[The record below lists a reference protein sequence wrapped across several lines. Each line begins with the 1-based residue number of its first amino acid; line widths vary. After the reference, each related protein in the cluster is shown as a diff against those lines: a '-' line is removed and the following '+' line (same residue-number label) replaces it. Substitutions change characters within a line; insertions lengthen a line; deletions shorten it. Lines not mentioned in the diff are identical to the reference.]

1 MSKYDPYLQSL
12 LKKASYFSIAV
23 SLILITVKFIAWKI
37 TGSVSMHATLMD
49 SFLDS
54 LASLVNWIA
63 IKHALKPSD
72 NEHRFGHG
80 KIEALAGVAQSFFI
94 SISALI
100 IFKEAWEHFINPQ
113 PVEGIKI
120 GISVMI
126 FSIFLTLVLVRYQM
140 FVIKKTGSL
149 AISGD
154 SLHYR
159 SDILINLGVIASFAL
174 SQGQSSV
181 SGMIDAFIAAL
192 IAFYIIATA
201 YKIGK
206 EGIDVLMDKE
216 MDNQSR
222 DLIKKIALENSN
234 ILHINSLKTRKAG
247 PFVFIQMDA
256 HMDANLTLQEA
267 HDISH
272 EVEQQLLQFFPTA
285 CITIHQE
292 ATNHDNI
299 SSFHSQSI

>member
-1 MSKYDPYLQSL
+1 MSNYDPYLQSL
-12 LKKASYFSIAV
+12 LKKASYFSIFV
-23 SLILITVKFIAWKI
+23 SLILIGIKFVAWQI

-54 LASLVNWIA
+54 LASFVNWIA

-94 SISALI
+94 SISAFI
-100 IFKEAWEHFINPQ
+100 ILKEAWEHFIHPQ
-113 PVEGIKI
+113 PVEEVRI

-126 FSIFLTLVLVRYQM
+126 FSIFLTLILVRYQM

-159 SDILINLGVIASFAL
+159 SDILINLGVICSFLLA
-174 SQGQSSV
+174 QGQNSI
-181 SGMIDAFIAAL
+181 SGMMDAIIAAL
-192 IAFYIIATA
+192 IGFYIIATA

-206 EGIDVLMDKE
+206 EGVDVLMDRE

-222 DLIKKIALENSN
+222 NLIRKIALENKN

-256 HMDANLTLQEA
+256 HMDANLTLQQA

-272 EVEQQLLQFFPTA
+272 EVEQQLLEFFPTA
-285 CITIHQE
+285 SITIHQE
-292 ATNHDNI
+292 AT
-299 SSFHSQSI
+299 ST